1 MIWPSAR
8 TNGATSKTYLAYV
21 FAVAIPGVRL
31 RVAWVRITAAAFA
44 AGVLAVT
51 ALPMPAEARKPP
63 QVLFVTNWGTNNLS
77 VLRVGADGSLVGPR
91 ELAPMPP
98 GGRNPLAAVRS
109 RDGRFLYVSLW
120 GSGAVAAFRIS
131 ATGKLAS
138 ARSVAPAPPTPTNS
152 AGVAL
157 TPDGRHLYVA
167 NFNGGGPGTVSA
179 FRVGP
184 SDALVPAGLPAPT
197 GGAQPD
203 FGGLVL
209 S

>member
-63 QVLFVTNWGTNNLS
+63 QVLFVTNWGTNNVS
-77 VLRVGADGSLVGPR
+77 VLRVGADGSL
-91 ELAPMPP
+91 AP
-98 GGRNPLAAVRS
+98 
-109 RDGRFLYVSLW
+109 
-120 GSGAVAAFRIS
+120 
-131 ATGKLAS
+131 
-138 ARSVAPAPPTPTNS
+138 ARSVAPAPPTPTNA

-184 SDALVPAGLPAPT
+184 SDALVPTGLPAPT

-203 FGGLVL
+203 LGGLVL